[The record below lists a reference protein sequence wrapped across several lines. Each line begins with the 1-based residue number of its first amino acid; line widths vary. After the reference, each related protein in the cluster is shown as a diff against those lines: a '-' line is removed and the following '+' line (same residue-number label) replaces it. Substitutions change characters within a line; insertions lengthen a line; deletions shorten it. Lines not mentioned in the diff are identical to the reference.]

1 MASARFKTG
10 IGRYDYSPLTPQE
23 LKTLSQDHVTVT
35 EPIVVL
41 ANCHSVSMAEMT
53 CLGAKQLDNACV
65 IGTQTWG
72 GLCML
77 NSDPAYYSE
86 YYASVVGVRDETPFW
101 AYIPVDV
108 TVSKE
113 GILEGIGV
121 TPDIEVQL
129 DRDLLQSTG
138 RDSQLERA
146 LEYIRTGR

>member
-1 MASARFKTG
+1 
-10 IGRYDYSPLTPQE
+10 
-23 LKTLSQDHVTVT
+23 
-35 EPIVVL
+35 
-41 ANCHSVSMAEMT
+41 
-53 CLGAKQLDNACV
+53 
-65 IGTQTWG
+65 
-72 GLCML
+72 
-77 NSDPAYYSE
+77 
-86 YYASVVGVRDETPFW
+86 VRDETPFW

-129 DRDLLQSTG
+129 DRDLLETTG